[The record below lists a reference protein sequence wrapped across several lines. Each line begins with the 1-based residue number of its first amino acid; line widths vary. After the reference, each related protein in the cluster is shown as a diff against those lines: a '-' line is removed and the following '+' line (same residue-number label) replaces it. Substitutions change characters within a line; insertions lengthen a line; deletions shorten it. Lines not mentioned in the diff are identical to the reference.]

1 MESASSSSFTK
12 MSIGVILIFITIMTT
27 HSTAL
32 SLEGPNVCEKVETFP
47 VEIQVKTQ
55 IPYQVK
61 TFEWCARVP
70 PRCPVYKTEYRPGFR
85 NETQNSTKT
94 IRVCCEGYAEY
105 DGKCVS
111 QIIHYHLVNPSQEK
125 NSNSTQKIEVVNS
138 PASIVTAGQSS
149 TESSS
154 PGLWIGLCFALM
166 AVIGVFMLLLFRY
179 KKKLLQVKEELNYVT
194 YTTDRGSNGNLEN
207 SVYATVN
214 PNDSSI
220 PNNSVRNFVVNDLK
234 SCNTNQK
241 MLGTASSSTAST
253 SLKSS
258 NLETA
263 AALKKTQELEGRRE
277 SYASSEASG
286 GNEAISS
293 LKPLNPNLY
302 HSIKDSKD
310 AEKEPIYEE
319 VAESVSSG
327 RPSVYSEVF
336 PPETPVKSHSRLSN
350 SNSIHSTNSF
360 RQECN
365 DLSGQSVY
373 DRPRPSNLNI
383 SLSSPPPP
391 SSTPIKRLT
400 ASSSVDAETSPSHSF
415 SSRETGKKLTRE
427 LTANRMIPQTFSI
440 DLEGREPQKEQP
452 CSPSS
457 SSSSNNTSS
466 EEEFLGREA
475 SPVLMETSFH
485 SDNIPSPV
493 IVPQQPLGSRDKRPA
508 NEAIYSLDVNAT
520 QEQE

>member
-1 MESASSSSFTK
+1 
-12 MSIGVILIFITIMTT
+12 MSTGIILIFMTIMTT
-27 HSTAL
+27 YSTAL
-32 SLEGPNVCEKVETFP
+32 ALEGPNVCEKEETFP
-47 VEIQVKTQ
+47 VQFEVKTQ

-85 NETQNSTKT
+85 NETRNSTKI
-94 IRVCCEGYAEY
+94 IRVCCEGFAEY
-105 DGKCVS
+105 EGKCVS
-111 QIIHYHLVNPSQEK
+111 QIIHYHLVNPSKEN

-138 PASIVTAGQSS
+138 PASIVTAGQSA

-154 PGLWIGLCFALM
+154 PGLWIGLCFALLM
-166 AVIGVFMLLLFRY
+166 VIGVFMLLLFRY

-207 SVYATVN
+207 PVYATVN

-234 SCNTNQK
+234 SCNTSHK
-241 MLGTASSSTAST
+241 MLTTASSSAAAT
-253 SLKSS
+253 SMKSS

-277 SYASSEASG
+277 SFASSEASG
-286 GNEAISS
+286 GNEAITP

-302 HSIKDSKD
+302 HSINDSKD

-383 SLSSPPPP
+383 SLSSPPPSS

-400 ASSSVDAETSPSHSF
+400 ASPSVDAETSSSSHSF
-415 SSRETGKKLTRE
+415 SSRETGKKLARE

-440 DLEGREPQKEQP
+440 DLEGREPQNEK
-452 CSPSS
+452 PSS
-457 SSSSNNTSS
+457 SPSSSSNNTSS
-466 EEEFLGREA
+466 EEEFPGRET
-475 SPVLMETSFH
+475 SPVLMETSFN

-493 IVPQQPLGSRDKRPA
+493 IVPQQPLDARDKRPA